1 MSQSKVPI
9 LTYHSI
15 DSSGS
20 VVSTDR
26 EAFRRQMQ
34 TLSAAGY
41 RTVSLSELS
50 ECIHQQH
57 SLPVNAVV
65 VAFDDGYRNVY
76 REAFPILAEFGFQ
89 ATVFLITGY
98 GGKTNDWPGD
108 WASPKGETLLSWSEV
123 KELHKHGFE
132 FGSHTSTHPDLTK
145 LPLAQAEIEIK
156 QSQAAIQDRLGSRV
170 TLFAYPYGSYNPEIK
185 NLVQE
190 HFRAACTTRL
200 GKVDLTSDP
209 FSLKRVDAYYL
220 SSQRVFD
227 RLLGESLDWYLRARQ
242 ALRDVKE
249 LSLSVSGVAGETN
262 ISGSL
267 KKSRMR
273 SGS

>member
-26 EAFRRQMQ
+26 ETFRRQMQ

-41 RTVSLSELS
+41 RTVSLNELS
-50 ECIHQQH
+50 ECVHQQR
-57 SLPVNAVV
+57 SLPGKAVV
-65 VAFDDGYRNVY
+65 IAFDDGYGNVY

-98 GGKTNDWPGD
+98 CGNSNHWPGD
-108 WASPKGETLLSWSEV
+108 WASRKGETLLTWAEV
-123 KELHKHGFE
+123 KELHQHGFE

-156 QSQAAIQDRLGSRV
+156 QSQTAIQDRLGSEV
-170 TLFAYPYGSYNPEIK
+170 TLFAYPYGSYNSEIK
-185 NLVQE
+185 KLAQE
-190 HFRAACTTRL
+190 HFRAACSTRL
-200 GKVDLTSDP
+200 GKVDLTSDL

-220 SSQRVFD
+220 SSQKLFD
-227 RLLGESLDWYLRARQ
+227 RLLGESLDWYLTARQ
-242 ALRDVKE
+242 ALRDVKG
-249 LSLSVSGVAGETN
+249 LGLVVSGSAGE
-262 ISGSL
+262 
-267 KKSRMR
+267 RPA
-273 SGS
+273 